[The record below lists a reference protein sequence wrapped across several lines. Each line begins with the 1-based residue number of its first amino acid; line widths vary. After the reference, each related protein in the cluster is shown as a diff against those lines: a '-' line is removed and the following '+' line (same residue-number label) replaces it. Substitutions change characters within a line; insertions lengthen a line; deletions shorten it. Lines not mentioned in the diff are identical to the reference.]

1 MNEPGEKRLVALS
14 DGSRESKASWLSVLQ
29 ELAARGLARPP
40 ALAIGDGALGFWAA
54 QAEAWPA
61 TRSQRCWVHKTANVL
76 NDVPKS
82 IQGKAKAGLQ
92 EIWMAATQVQ
102 AGQALD
108 RCVRDF
114 GAQYPKAVTKL
125 VKDRAALLAFYD
137 FPAEHWVHIRT
148 TNPIE
153 SSFATLRHRPTRTKN
168 GVSRN
173 TLLGLVFQLALTA
186 QQRWRQLGGFK
197 LLPAVVQG
205 IRVVD
210 GVRVTDQPPSGF
222 EEEQQIAA

>member
-1 MNEPGEKRLVALS
+1 MGPWSE
-14 DGSRESKASWLSVLQ
+14 ES
-29 ELAARGLARPP
+29 
-40 ALAIGDGALGFWAA
+40 LGRAA
-54 QAEAWPA
+54 QEEAWPE
-61 TRSQRCWVHKTANVL
+61 TRAQRCWVHKTANVL
-76 NDVPKS
+76 NDLPKS

-92 EIWMAATQVQ
+92 EIWMAATQAQ
-102 AGQALD
+102 AGQAFD
-108 RCVRDF
+108 RFVRDF
-114 GAQYPKAVTKL
+114 GAKYPKAVAKL

-153 SSFATLRHRPTRTKN
+153 SSFATIRHRTTRTKN
-168 GVSRN
+168 CVSRN

-186 QQRWRQLGGFK
+186 EKSWRKLGGFK

-205 IRVVD
+205 IRFAD
-210 GVRVTDQPPSGF
+210 GVRVTDQPPSEV